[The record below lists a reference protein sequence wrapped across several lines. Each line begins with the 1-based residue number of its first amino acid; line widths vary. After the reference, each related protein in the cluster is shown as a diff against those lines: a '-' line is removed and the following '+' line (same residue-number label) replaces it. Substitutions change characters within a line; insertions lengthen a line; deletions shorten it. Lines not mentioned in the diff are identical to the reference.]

1 MKDLICLMTQGE
13 FFAYVIDVLEG
24 LNIPYMV
31 TGSIASMAYGE
42 PRLTIDMD
50 IVINLSTEMAERFC
64 GKFEIGKDFYVHLDS
79 VLEAIRQRGH
89 FNIIHVPSGSKVDF
103 YQLKEDQLSQE
114 MFKRKHKEAFDEKR
128 MASFSSP
135 EDVIINKLIFYNE
148 GKSEKHLR
156 DIRGML
162 QVSGDKLDISYLGK
176 RLEELGLHQY
186 WERLK
191 K

>member
-1 MKDLICLMTQGE
+1 MTQGE
-13 FFAYVIDVLEG
+13 FFAYVIDILEG

-50 IVINLSTEMAERFC
+50 IVIDLSMEMAEKFCSRF
-64 GKFEIGKDFYVHLDS
+64 KTEEDFYVHLDS

-103 YQLKEDQLSQE
+103 YQLKKDPLSQDI
-114 MFKRKHKEAFDEKR
+114 FRRKHKESFDEKR
-128 MASFSSP
+128 LASFSSP
-135 EDVIINKLIFYNE
+135 EDVIINKLIFYDE

-162 QVSGDKLDISYLGK
+162 HVSGDKLDIPYLEK
-176 RLEELGLHQY
+176 RLKELGLYQY
-186 WERLK
+186 WGELK

>member
-1 MKDLICLMTQGE
+1 MTQGE

-50 IVINLSTEMAERFC
+50 IVIDLPKERAAEFC
-64 GKFEIGKDFYVHLDS
+64 GRFKAEEGFYADLES
-79 VLEAIRQRGH
+79 VLAAINQRKH
-89 FNIIHVPSGSKVDF
+89 FNIIHASSGSKVDF
-103 YQLKEDQLSQE
+103 YQLKKDPLSQE
-114 MFKRKHKEAFDEKR
+114 MFNRKHKESFDEKR
-128 MASFSSP
+128 LAIFSSP

-156 DIRGML
+156 DIKGML
-162 QVSGDKLDISYLGK
+162 QVSGNKLNMAYLEDKIKLFGSEGK
-176 RLEELGLHQY
+176 A
-186 WERLK
+186 
-191 K
+191 